1 MPKLTQFVE
10 GDPLIP
16 EPGFNLLA
24 HVVHRVP
31 ALITYIDRSER
42 LAFANEAYR
51 LWFDIDPG
59 DILGRALNEVLDPES
74 YLRVRSALLQ
84 ALGGHAASY
93 EGQLF
98 DQPSHSRYVHGTFTP
113 DFDQHGQLR
122 GVLSVFTD
130 ITERHA
136 LEEQLRESEQRFS
149 QAFQHAAIGMAL
161 ILPDGRYQRANAAL
175 CNMLGYSE
183 AQMRTMTWRD
193 LTHPDDLPL
202 SDALSEQIASG
213 KREAFQTEKRYIHR
227 DGHLVHV
234 LLSVSQVRSES
245 GQLNYVVSQVQDITK
260 RKQYEEALFRERQL
274 AEVTLNSIGDAV
286 ITADMSLNITSLN
299 PIAEAMTGWSNA
311 DAKGSPLDDV
321 FRLRDI
327 ANRQP
332 LDNPLR
338 QAMRRNAMVD
348 FSGKAILLHRNGFE
362 TPIETSTALIHD
374 HTGNATG
381 GVLVCHDISEN
392 RTLALKMIQLA
403 QHDTLTGLP
412 NRSLLYARIEQATT
426 MATQRHRQCAVL
438 YLDLDHF
445 RRINDTLGH
454 GVGDQV
460 LQAVAHQIR
469 GTLRDGEDLA
479 FRYNGD
485 EFVVLLPRVDSADEA
500 AEFARKLLDACAQTH
515 IPHLPPLDIRA
526 SVGISLF
533 PGDAMEPDALVR
545 TADAAMYEVKTQG
558 RHGYCFYAPE
568 MSQRSAAS
576 QRIENALRHALAHGE
591 LSLHYQPKVDATLG
605 HIVGA
610 EALLRL
616 QMDGQDLFV
625 PDQFI
630 PVAEDTGLIVSIGTW
645 ALREA
650 CLQARSWQRDGHPI
664 PVSVNVSPLQFQYA
678 GFYERMDSILNE
690 TGLDPTL
697 LELELTE
704 RTVMSGGDGTIRLL
718 RRIRHRGVR
727 LSLDDFGT
735 GYSSLSYLKHFPVDA
750 LKIDRAFVRDI
761 TLDAETA
768 AITSAIIAMA
778 RSLNKEVIAEGVE
791 TEVQRA
797 FLRNAGCSQMQGFL
811 FGAPMAAKELWQ
823 RLIEQRDG
831 WGMGDGQ

>member
-1 MPKLTQFVE
+1 MPKVTHPIE
-10 GDPLIP
+10 GDLPALQQGP
-16 EPGFNLLA
+16 DLLA
-24 HVVHRVP
+24 HIVQTVP
-31 ALITYIDRSER
+31 ALISYIDRNER
-42 LAFANEAYR
+42 FVFANQAHR
-51 LWFDIDPG
+51 HWFDIDPQK
-59 DILGRALNEVLDPES
+59 IIGRLVSEVLDPES
-74 YLRVRSALLQ
+74 YLRARAALLQ
-84 ALGGHAASY
+84 ALSNHPSSY
-93 EGQLF
+93 EGELF
-98 DQPSHSRYVHGTFTP
+98 STPRRRYVHGSFTP
-113 DFDQHGQLR
+113 DLDEHGRLR
-122 GVLSVFTD
+122 GVLTVFTD

-149 QAFQHAAIGMAL
+149 QAFHHAAVGMAL
-161 ILPDGRYQRANAAL
+161 ILPNGRYQQVNAAF
-175 CNMLGYSE
+175 CDMIGYSE
-183 AQMRTMTWRD
+183 AELRALTWRD
-193 LTHPDDLPL
+193 ITHPDDLPL
-202 SDALSEQIASG
+202 SDALSAQLANG
-213 KREAFQTEKRYIHR
+213 KRDAFQTEKRYVHR
-227 DGHLVHV
+227 DGHIVHV
-234 LLSVSQVRSES
+234 LLSVAQVRSES

-260 RKQYEEALFRERQL
+260 RKQFEEALFRERQL

-286 ITADMSLNITSLN
+286 ITTDIALNITSLN

-327 ANRQP
+327 NNRQP

-348 FSGKAILLHRNGFE
+348 FSGRAILLHRNGFE
-362 TPIETSTALIHD
+362 TPIENSAALIHD
-374 HTGNATG
+374 HAGNVTG

-412 NRSLLYARIEQATT
+412 NRSLLYARIEQATA
-426 MATQRHRQCAVL
+426 MATQRHRQCALL

-460 LQAVAHQIR
+460 LQAVAQQIR
-469 GTLRDGEDLA
+469 STLRDSEDLA
-479 FRYNGD
+479 FRYTGD
-485 EFVVLLPRVDSADEA
+485 EFVVLLPRVDDADEA
-500 AEFARKLLDACAQTH
+500 AGYAQRLLDACSLTH
-515 IPHLPPLDIRA
+515 VPHLPPLDIRA
-526 SVGISLF
+526 SIGISLF
-533 PGDAMEPDALVR
+533 PRDATEPDALVR

-576 QRIENALRHALAHGE
+576 QRIENVLRHALAHGE
-591 LSLHYQPKVDATLG
+591 LSLQYQPKVDAQLG

-616 QMDGQDLFV
+616 QVDGKDLFV

-650 CLQARSWQRDGHPI
+650 CMQARRWQREGRAI

-678 GFYERMDSILNE
+678 GFYERLDNILAE
-690 TGLDPTL
+690 TGLDPSL

-704 RTVMSGGDGTIRLL
+704 RTMMTGGDSTIRLL

-735 GYSSLSYLKHFPVDA
+735 GYSSLSYLKHFPVDV

-761 TLDAETA
+761 TQDAETA

-778 RSLNKEVIAEGVE
+778 RSLNKDVVAEGVE
-791 TEVQRA
+791 TEVQSA
-797 FLRNAGCSQMQGFL
+797 FLREAGCSQMQGFL
-811 FGAPMAAKELWQ
+811 FGAPMPAASLEQ
-823 RLIEQRDG
+823 RLAEQSA
-831 WGMGDGQ
+831 

>member
-1 MPKLTQFVE
+1 MPKVTHPIE
-10 GDPLIP
+10 GDLLPHLQGP
-16 EPGFNLLA
+16 DLLA
-24 HVVHRVP
+24 HVVQSVP
-31 ALITYIDRSER
+31 ALISYIDRDERFVFVNQAHRQWFDVDPKKITGR
-42 LAFANEAYR
+42 LAS
-51 LWFDIDPG
+51 
-59 DILGRALNEVLDPES
+59 EVLDPES
-74 YLRVRSALLQ
+74 YLRARAGLLQ
-84 ALGGHAASY
+84 ALSGHPATY
-93 EGQLF
+93 EGELF
-98 DQPSHSRYVHGTFTP
+98 STPRRRYVHGSFTP
-113 DFDQHGQLR
+113 DLDEQGRLR
-122 GVLSVFTD
+122 GVLTVFTD

-149 QAFQHAAIGMAL
+149 QAFHHAAVGMAL
-161 ILPDGRYQRANAAL
+161 VLPNGRYQQVNAAF
-175 CNMLGYSE
+175 CDMIGYSE
-183 AQMRTMTWRD
+183 AELRAITWRD
-193 LTHPDDLPL
+193 ITHPDDLPI
-202 SDALSEQIASG
+202 SDALAAQLNNG
-213 KREAFQTEKRYIHR
+213 RRDAFQTEKRYIHR
-227 DGHLVHV
+227 DGHIVHV
-234 LLSVSQVRSES
+234 LLSVAQVRNES

-260 RKQYEEALFRERQL
+260 RKQFEEALFRERQL

-286 ITADMSLNITSLN
+286 ITTDIALNVTSLN

-327 ANRQP
+327 NNRQP

-338 QAMRRNAMVD
+338 QALRRNAIVD
-348 FSGKAILLHRNGFE
+348 FSGRAILLHRNGFE
-362 TPIETSTALIHD
+362 TPIENSAALIHD
-374 HTGNATG
+374 HAGNVTG

-412 NRSLLYARIEQATT
+412 NRSLLYARIEQATA
-426 MATQRHRQCAVL
+426 MATQRHRQCALL

-460 LQAVAHQIR
+460 LQAVAQQIR
-469 GTLRDGEDLA
+469 NTLRDSEDLA
-479 FRYNGD
+479 FRYTGD
-485 EFVVLLPRVDSADEA
+485 EFVVLLPRVDDADEA
-500 AEFARKLLDACAQTH
+500 AGYAQRLLDACAQTH
-515 IPHLPPLDIRA
+515 VPHLPPLDIRA
-526 SVGISLF
+526 SIGISLF
-533 PGDAMEPDALVR
+533 PRDATEPDALVR

-568 MSQRSAAS
+568 MSQRTAAS
-576 QRIENALRHALAHGE
+576 QRIENVLRHALAHGE
-591 LSLHYQPKVDATLG
+591 LALHYQPKVDARLG

-616 QMDGQDLFV
+616 QVDGKDLFV

-645 ALREA
+645 VLREA
-650 CLQARSWQRDGHPI
+650 CQQARRWQRDGRAI

-678 GFYERMDSILNE
+678 GFYERLDSILNE
-690 TGLDPTL
+690 TGLDPNL

-704 RTVMSGGDGTIRLL
+704 RTMMTGGDGTIRLL
-718 RRIRHRGVR
+718 RRIRQRGVR

-761 TLDAETA
+761 TQDAETA

-778 RSLNKEVIAEGVE
+778 RSLNKDVVAEGVE
-791 TEVQRA
+791 TEVQST
-797 FLRNAGCSQMQGFL
+797 FLREAGCSQMQGFL
-811 FGAPMAAKELWQ
+811 FGAPMPAAALEQ
-823 RLIEQRDG
+823 RLVAQTA
-831 WGMGDGQ
+831 

>member
-1 MPKLTQFVE
+1 MPKANQPTE
-10 GDPLIP
+10 GRSFTPQT
-16 EPGFNLLA
+16 EAELLA
-24 HVVHRVP
+24 HVVQNVP
-31 ALITYIDRSER
+31 ALISYIDRDER
-42 LAFANEAYR
+42 FVFANDAHRQWFGVDAHQVIGR
-51 LWFDIDPG
+51 LVS
-59 DILGRALNEVLDPES
+59 EVLDPES
-74 YLRVRSALLQ
+74 YLRARTALLQ
-84 ALGGHAASY
+84 ALSGRHSSY
-93 EGQLF
+93 EGELF
-98 DQPSHSRYVHGTFTP
+98 SAPRRRYVHGSFTP
-113 DFDQHGQLR
+113 DTDEHGHLR
-122 GVLSVFTD
+122 GVLTVFTD
-130 ITERHA
+130 ISERHA

-149 QAFQHAAIGMAL
+149 QAFQHAAVGMAL
-161 ILPDGRYQRANAAL
+161 ILPAGRYQQVNAAL
-175 CNMLGYSE
+175 CEMLGYTE
-183 AQMRTMTWRD
+183 AELRAMNWRD
-193 LTHPDDLPL
+193 ITHPDDLPL
-202 SDALSEQIASG
+202 SEALAGQLIQG

-227 DGHLVHV
+227 DGHIVHV
-234 LLSVSQVRSES
+234 LLSVAQIRNEA
-245 GQLNYVVSQVQDITK
+245 GQFNYAVIQVQDITK
-260 RKQYEEALFRERQL
+260 RKQFEEALFRERQL

-286 ITADMSLNITSLN
+286 ITTDIALNVTSLN
-299 PIAEAMTGWSNA
+299 PIAEAMTGWSSA

-327 ANRQP
+327 NNRQP

-338 QAMRRNAMVD
+338 QAMRRNAIVD
-348 FSGKAILLHRNGFE
+348 FSGRAILLHRNGFE
-362 TPIETSTALIHD
+362 TPIENSAALIHD
-374 HTGNATG
+374 HAGNVTG

-412 NRSLLYARIEQATT
+412 NRSLLYARIEQATA
-426 MATQRHRQCAVL
+426 MATQRHRQCALL

-460 LQAVAHQIR
+460 LQAVAQQIR
-469 GTLRDGEDLA
+469 STLRDSEDLA
-479 FRYNGD
+479 FRYTGD
-485 EFVVLLPRVDSADEA
+485 EFVVLLPRVDDADEA
-500 AEFARKLLDACAQTH
+500 AGFAQRLLDACSQTRV
-515 IPHLPPLDIRA
+515 PHLPPLDIRA
-526 SVGISLF
+526 SIGISLF
-533 PGDAMEPDALVR
+533 PRDATEPDALVR

-576 QRIENALRHALAHGE
+576 QRIENVLRHALAHGE
-591 LSLHYQPKVDATLG
+591 LSLQYQPKVDAVLG

-616 QMDGQDLFV
+616 QVEGKDLFV

-650 CLQARSWQRDGHPI
+650 CLQARRWQREGRAI

-678 GFYERMDSILNE
+678 GFYERLDSILNE
-690 TGLDPTL
+690 TGLDPNL

-704 RTVMSGGDGTIRLL
+704 RTMMSGGDGTIRLL
-718 RRIRHRGVR
+718 RRIRQRGVR

-761 TLDAETA
+761 TQDAETA

-778 RSLNKEVIAEGVE
+778 RSLNKDVIAEGVE
-791 TEVQRA
+791 TEVQST
-797 FLRNAGCSQMQGFL
+797 FLREAGCSQMQGFL
-811 FGAPMAAKELWQ
+811 FGPPMPAEALELRLVEQAAVSL
-823 RLIEQRDG
+823 
-831 WGMGDGQ
+831 

>member
-1 MPKLTQFVE
+1 MPKATHPIE
-10 GDPLIP
+10 GELPLP
-16 EPGFNLLA
+16 QAAADLLA
-24 HVVHRVP
+24 HVVHSVP
-31 ALITYIDRSER
+31 ALISYIDRDER
-42 LAFANEAYR
+42 FVFANEAHR
-51 LWFDIDPG
+51 RWFDIEPRTMVG
-59 DILGRALNEVLDPES
+59 KLVSAVLDPES
-74 YLRVRSALLQ
+74 YLRARAALLQ
-84 ALGGHAASY
+84 SLSGQDASY
-93 EGQLF
+93 EGEMF
-98 DQPSHSRYVHGTFTP
+98 SAPRRRYVHGSFTP
-113 DFDQHGQLR
+113 DLDKFGRLR
-122 GVLSVFTD
+122 GVLTVFTD

-149 QAFQHAAIGMAL
+149 QAFHHAAVGMAL
-161 ILPDGRYQRANAAL
+161 ILPNGRYQQVNTAL
-175 CNMLGYSE
+175 CDMLGYSE
-183 AQMRTMTWRD
+183 SEMRAFNWRD

-202 SDALSEQIASG
+202 SEALAGQLTSG
-213 KREAFQTEKRYIHR
+213 RRDAFQTEKRYIHR
-227 DGHLVHV
+227 DGHVVHV
-234 LLSVSQVRSES
+234 LLSVAQIRSES
-245 GQLNYVVSQVQDITK
+245 GKTNYAVSQVQDITK

-286 ITADMSLNITSLN
+286 ITTDISLNVTSLN

-327 ANRQP
+327 NNRQP

-338 QAMRRNAMVD
+338 QAMRRNAIVD
-348 FSGKAILLHRNGFE
+348 FSGRAILLHRNGFE
-362 TPIETSTALIHD
+362 TPIENSAALIHD
-374 HTGNATG
+374 HAGNVTG

-412 NRSLLYARIEQATT
+412 NRSLLYARIEQAAA
-426 MATQRHRQCAVL
+426 MATQRHRQCALL

-460 LQAVAHQIR
+460 LQAVAQQIR
-469 GTLRDGEDLA
+469 ATLRDSEDMA
-479 FRYNGD
+479 FRYSGD
-485 EFVVLLPRVDSADEA
+485 EFVVLLPRVDDADEA
-500 AEFARKLLDACAQTH
+500 AGYAQRLLDACSQTH
-515 IPHLPPLDIRA
+515 VAHLPPLDIRA
-526 SVGISLF
+526 SIGISLF
-533 PGDAMEPDALVR
+533 PRDATEPDALVR

-568 MSQRSAAS
+568 MSQRTVAS
-576 QRIENALRHALAHGE
+576 QRIENVLRHALAHGE
-591 LSLHYQPKVDATLG
+591 LSLQYQPKVDARLG

-616 QMDGQDLFV
+616 QVDGKDLFV

-645 ALREA
+645 VLREA
-650 CLQARSWQRDGHPI
+650 CQQARRWQRDGRPI

-678 GFYERMDSILNE
+678 GFYERLDSIINE
-690 TGLDPTL
+690 TGLDPNL

-704 RTVMSGGDGTIRLL
+704 RTMMSGGDGTIRLL
-718 RRIRHRGVR
+718 RRIRQRGVR

-761 TLDAETA
+761 TQDAETA

-778 RSLNKEVIAEGVE
+778 RSLNKDVIAEGVE
-791 TEVQRA
+791 TEVQSA
-797 FLRNAGCSQMQGFL
+797 FLREAGCSQMQGFL
-811 FGAPMAAKELWQ
+811 FGAPMPAALLEE
-823 RLIEQRDG
+823 RLTLQASATAST
-831 WGMGDGQ
+831 

>member
-1 MPKLTQFVE
+1 MPKVTHPVE
-10 GDPLIP
+10 GDLSPLLQGP
-16 EPGFNLLA
+16 ELLA
-24 HVVHRVP
+24 HVVQSVP
-31 ALITYIDRSER
+31 ALISYIDRDER
-42 LAFANEAYR
+42 FVFANEAHRQWFEVDPQNIMGR
-51 LWFDIDPG
+51 LVS
-59 DILGRALNEVLDPES
+59 EVLDPES
-74 YLRVRSALLQ
+74 YLRARAGLLQ
-84 ALGGHAASY
+84 ALSGHHASY
-93 EGQLF
+93 EGELF
-98 DQPSHSRYVHGTFTP
+98 STPRRRYVHGSFTP
-113 DFDQHGQLR
+113 DLNEDGR
-122 GVLSVFTD
+122 VCGVLTVFTD

-149 QAFQHAAIGMAL
+149 QAFHHAAVGMAL
-161 ILPDGRYQRANAAL
+161 ILPGGRYQQANAAF
-175 CNMLGYSE
+175 CDMIGYSE
-183 AQMRTMTWRD
+183 AELRAMTWRD
-193 LTHPDDLPL
+193 ITHPDDLPL
-202 SDALSEQIASG
+202 SDALSAQLTNG
-213 KREAFQTEKRYIHR
+213 RRDAFQTEKRYVHS
-227 DGHLVHV
+227 DGHIVHV
-234 LLSVSQVRSES
+234 LLSVAQVRSES
-245 GQLNYVVSQVQDITK
+245 GKLNYAVSQVQDITK
-260 RKQYEEALFRERQL
+260 RKQFEEALFRERQL

-286 ITADMSLNITSLN
+286 ITTDISLNITSLN

-327 ANRQP
+327 NNRQP

-348 FSGKAILLHRNGFE
+348 FSGRAILLHRNGFE
-362 TPIETSTALIHD
+362 TPIENSAALIHD
-374 HTGNATG
+374 HAGNVTG

-412 NRSLLYARIEQATT
+412 NRSLLYARIEQATA
-426 MATQRHRQCAVL
+426 MATQRHRQCALL

-460 LQAVAHQIR
+460 LQAVAQQIR
-469 GTLRDGEDLA
+469 NTLRDSEDLA
-479 FRYNGD
+479 FRYTGD
-485 EFVVLLPRVDSADEA
+485 EFVVLLPRVDDADEA
-500 AEFARKLLDACAQTH
+500 AGYAQRLLDACSQTH
-515 IPHLPPLDIRA
+515 VPHLPPLDIRA
-526 SVGISLF
+526 SIGISLF
-533 PGDAMEPDALVR
+533 PRDATEPDALVR

-576 QRIENALRHALAHGE
+576 QRIENVLRHALAHGE
-591 LSLHYQPKVDATLG
+591 LSLHYQPKVDARLG

-616 QMDGQDLFV
+616 QVDGMDLFV

-650 CLQARSWQRDGHPI
+650 CMQARRWQREGRAI

-678 GFYERMDSILNE
+678 GFYERLDSILNE
-690 TGLDPTL
+690 TGLDPCL

-704 RTVMSGGDGTIRLL
+704 RTMMTGGDGTIRLL
-718 RRIRHRGVR
+718 RRIRQRGVR

-761 TLDAETA
+761 TQDAETA

-778 RSLNKEVIAEGVE
+778 RSLNKDVIAEGVE
-791 TEVQRA
+791 TEVQSA
-797 FLRNAGCSQMQGFL
+797 FLREAGCSQMQGFL
-811 FGAPMAAKELWQ
+811 FGAPMTAALLEQ
-823 RLIEQRDG
+823 RLVAQTA
-831 WGMGDGQ
+831 

>member
-1 MPKLTQFVE
+1 MAKVTRSVE
-10 GDPLIP
+10 DDTLSPNSGK
-16 EPGFNLLA
+16 NLLA
-24 HVVHRVP
+24 HVVQSVP
-31 ALITYIDRSER
+31 ALMTYIDTQER
-42 LAFANEAYR
+42 FVFANEAHR
-51 LWFDIDPG
+51 RWFDIDPN
-59 DILGRALNEVLDPES
+59 DIMGKLVSEALDPES
-74 YLRVRSALLQ
+74 YLRVRAALLQ
-84 ALGGHAASY
+84 ALGGQASTY
-93 EGQLF
+93 EGELF
-98 DQPSHSRYVHGTFTP
+98 NRPQRRYVHGSFTP
-113 DFDQHGQLR
+113 DRDTNGQLR
-122 GVLSVFTD
+122 GVLTVFTD

-149 QAFQHAAIGMAL
+149 QAFQHAAVGMAL
-161 ILPDGRYQRANAAL
+161 ILPDGRYQRVNEAL
-175 CNMLGYSE
+175 CAMLGYTE
-183 AQMRTMTWRD
+183 AQMRAMTWRD
-193 LTHPDDLPL
+193 VTHPDDV
-202 SDALSEQIASG
+202 AVSEAFASQITSG
-213 KREAFQTEKRYIHR
+213 RREAFHTEKRYVHR
-227 DGHLVHV
+227 DGHVVHV
-234 LLSVSQVRSES
+234 LLAVSQVRNDA

-286 ITADMSLNITSLN
+286 ITTDINLTITSLN

-311 DAKGSPLDDV
+311 EAKGSALDDV

-327 ANRQP
+327 NNRQP

-338 QAMRRNAMVD
+338 QALRRNAIVD
-348 FSGKAILLHRNGFE
+348 FSGRAILLHRNGFE
-362 TPIETSTALIHD
+362 TPIETSAALIHD
-374 HTGNATG
+374 HTGNVTG

-412 NRSLLYARIEQATT
+412 NRSLLYARIEQATA

-438 YLDLDHF
+438 YIDLDHF
-445 RRINDTLGH
+445 RRVNDTLGH

-469 GTLRDGEDLA
+469 SALRDSEDIA
-479 FRYNGD
+479 FRHNGD
-485 EFVVLLPRVDSADEA
+485 EFVVLLPRVDDADDA
-500 AEFARKLLDACAQTH
+500 AAFARKLLDACAQTH
-515 IPHLPPLDIRA
+515 ISHLPQLDIRA
-526 SVGISLF
+526 SIGISMF
-533 PGDAMEPDALVR
+533 PRDGTEPDSLVR
-545 TADAAMYEVKTQG
+545 AADAAMYEVKTQG

-576 QRIENALRHALAHGE
+576 QRIENVLRHALAHGE
-591 LSLHYQPKVDATLG
+591 LSLHYQPKVDAKQH

-616 QMDGQDLFV
+616 HRNGEEVFS

-650 CLQARSWQRDGHPI
+650 CMQARTWQRDGYPI

-678 GFYERMDSILNE
+678 GFYERLDSILNE
-690 TGLDPTL
+690 TGLDPHL

-704 RTVMSGGDGTIRLL
+704 RTMMSGGDGTIRLL
-718 RRIRHRGVR
+718 RRIRQRGVR
-727 LSLDDFGT
+727 LSLDDFGM

-761 TLDAETA
+761 TQDAETA

-778 RSLNKEVIAEGVE
+778 RSLNKDVIAEGVE
-791 TEVQRA
+791 TEPQSA
-797 FLRNAGCSQMQGFL
+797 FLREAGCSQMQGFL
-811 FGAPMAAKELWQ
+811 FGAPMKAEKLQE
-823 RLIEQRDG
+823 RLIVNVG
-831 WGMGDGQ
+831 

>member
-1 MPKLTQFVE
+1 MPKVKQPIE
-10 GDPLIP
+10 GDPSPPPPGP
-16 EPGFNLLA
+16 ELLA
-24 HVVHRVP
+24 HVVQSVP
-31 ALITYIDRSER
+31 ALISYIDRDECF
-42 LAFANEAYR
+42 AFANEAHR
-51 LWFDIDPG
+51 RWFDLEPEQIIGKP
-59 DILGRALNEVLDPES
+59 LSEVLDPES
-74 YLRVRSALLQ
+74 YLRARTPLLQ
-84 ALGGHAASY
+84 ALSGLDASY
-93 EGQLF
+93 EGEMF
-98 DQPSHSRYVHGTFTP
+98 SAPRRRYVHGSFTP
-113 DFDQHGQLR
+113 DLDEYGRLR
-122 GVLSVFTD
+122 GVLTVFTD

-149 QAFQHAAIGMAL
+149 QAFHHAAVGMAL
-161 ILPDGRYQRANAAL
+161 ILPNGRYQQVNAAL
-175 CNMLGYSE
+175 CDMLGYSDAE
-183 AQMRTMTWRD
+183 MRAFTWHD
-193 LTHPDDLPL
+193 ITHPDDLPL
-202 SDALSEQIASG
+202 SEALAAQLNNG
-213 KREAFQTEKRYIHR
+213 KRDAFQTEKRYIHH
-227 DGHLVHV
+227 DGHVVHV
-234 LLSVSQVRSES
+234 LLSVAQIRSES
-245 GQLNYVVSQVQDITK
+245 GKLNYAVSQVQDITK

-286 ITADMSLNITSLN
+286 ITTDISLNVTSLN

-311 DAKGSPLDDV
+311 DAKGCPLDDV

-327 ANRQP
+327 NNRQP

-338 QAMRRNAMVD
+338 QAMRRNAIVD
-348 FSGKAILLHRNGFE
+348 FSGRAILLHRNGFE
-362 TPIETSTALIHD
+362 TPIENSAALIHD
-374 HTGNATG
+374 HAGNVTG

-412 NRSLLYARIEQATT
+412 NRSLLYARIEQATA
-426 MATQRHRQCAVL
+426 MATQRHRQCALL

-460 LQAVAHQIR
+460 LQAVAQQIR
-469 GTLRDGEDLA
+469 AALRDSEDLA

-485 EFVVLLPRVDSADEA
+485 EFVVLLPRVDGADEA
-500 AEFARKLLDACAQTH
+500 ASFAQKLLDACAQTH
-515 IPHLPPLDIRA
+515 VPHLPPLDIQA
-526 SVGISLF
+526 SIGISLF
-533 PGDAMEPDALVR
+533 PHDATEPDALVR

-568 MSQRSAAS
+568 MSQRAAAS
-576 QRIENALRHALAHGE
+576 QRIENVLRHALAHGE
-591 LSLHYQPKVDATLG
+591 LSLHYQPKVDAVLG

-616 QMDGQDLFV
+616 QVDGQDLFV

-650 CLQARSWQRDGHPI
+650 CLQARAWQREGRPI

-678 GFYERMDSILNE
+678 GFYERLDGILNE
-690 TGLDPTL
+690 TGLDPRL

-704 RTVMSGGDGTIRLL
+704 RTMMTGGDGTIRLL
-718 RRIRHRGVR
+718 RRIRQRGVR

-778 RSLNKEVIAEGVE
+778 RSLNKDVIAEGVE
-791 TEVQRA
+791 TEVQCT
-797 FLRNAGCSQMQGFL
+797 FLREAGCSQLQGFL
-811 FGAPMAAKELWQ
+811 FGAPMPAASFQQ
-823 RLIEQRDG
+823 RLAEQAA
-831 WGMGDGQ
+831 

>member
-1 MPKLTQFVE
+1 MPKVTHPIE
-10 GDPLIP
+10 GDPPPLQ
-16 EPGFNLLA
+16 PGPDLLA
-24 HVVHRVP
+24 HVVQSVP
-31 ALITYIDRSER
+31 ALITYIDLDER
-42 LAFANEAYR
+42 FVFANEAHR
-51 LWFDIDPG
+51 SWFGIDPQQ
-59 DILGRALNEVLDPES
+59 IMGRLVSEVLDPES
-74 YLRVRSALLQ
+74 YLRVRAALLQ
-84 ALGGHAASY
+84 ALDGHSSSY
-93 EGQLF
+93 EGELF
-98 DQPSHSRYVHGTFTP
+98 NRPEHRYVHGSFTP
-113 DFDQHGQLR
+113 DRDERHQLR
-122 GVLSVFTD
+122 GVFTVFTD

-149 QAFQHAAIGMAL
+149 QAFQHAAVGMAL
-161 ILPDGRYQRANAAL
+161 ILPDGRYQRVNAAL
-175 CNMLGYSE
+175 CGMLGYSE
-183 AQMRTMTWRD
+183 AEMRALTWREV
-193 LTHPDDLPL
+193 THPDDVAL
-202 SDALSEQIASG
+202 SDALANQINNG
-213 KREAFQTEKRYIHR
+213 RREAFQTEKRYIHR
-227 DGHLVHV
+227 DGHVVHV
-234 LLSVSQVRSES
+234 LLSVAQVRSES
-245 GQLNYVVSQVQDITK
+245 GQLNYMVSQVQDITK
-260 RKQYEEALFRERQL
+260 RKQYEDALFRERQL

-286 ITADMSLNITSLN
+286 ITTDVALNVTSLN

-327 ANRQP
+327 NNRQL

-338 QAMRRNAMVD
+338 QAIRRNAIVD
-348 FSGKAILLHRNGFE
+348 FSGRAILLHRNGFE
-362 TPIETSTALIHD
+362 TPIENSAALIHD
-374 HTGNATG
+374 HAGNITG

-412 NRSLLYARIEQATT
+412 NRSLLYARIEQATA
-426 MATQRHRQCAVL
+426 MATQRHRQCALL

-460 LQAVAHQIR
+460 LQAVAQQIR
-469 GTLRDGEDLA
+469 SVLRDSEDLA

-485 EFVVLLPRVDSADEA
+485 EFVVLLPRVDGADEA
-500 AEFARKLLDACAQTH
+500 ASFAQKLLDACAQTH
-515 IPHLPPLDIRA
+515 VPHLPPLDIRA
-526 SVGISLF
+526 SIGISLF
-533 PGDAMEPDALVR
+533 PHDATEPDALVR

-576 QRIENALRHALAHGE
+576 QRIENVLRHALAHGE
-591 LSLHYQPKVDATLG
+591 LSLQYQPKVDAVLG

-616 QMDGQDLFV
+616 QVDGQDLFV

-650 CLQARSWQRDGHPI
+650 CLQARAWQREGRPI

-678 GFYERMDSILNE
+678 GFYERLDSILNE
-690 TGLDPTL
+690 TGLDPSL

-704 RTVMSGGDGTIRLL
+704 RTMMTGGDGTIRLL
-718 RRIRHRGVR
+718 RRIRQRGVR

-761 TLDAETA
+761 TFDPETA

-778 RSLNKEVIAEGVE
+778 RSLNKDVIAEGVE
-791 TEVQRA
+791 TEVQSA
-797 FLRNAGCSQMQGFL
+797 FLREAGCSQLQGFL
-811 FGAPMAAKELWQ
+811 FGAPMPAALLEQ
-823 RLIEQRDG
+823 RLAKQPA
-831 WGMGDGQ
+831 

>member
-1 MPKLTQFVE
+1 MPKVTHPVE
-10 GDPLIP
+10 GAPSSPQQGTDFLV
-16 EPGFNLLA
+16 
-24 HVVHRVP
+24 HVVQSVP
-31 ALITYIDRSER
+31 ALISYVDRDER
-42 LAFANEAYR
+42 FVFANEAHR
-51 LWFDIDPG
+51 RWFDLDPKR
-59 DILGRALNEVLDPES
+59 IMGRLASEVLDPES
-74 YLRVRSALLQ
+74 YLRARGALLQ
-84 ALGGHAASY
+84 ALSGKDASY
-93 EGQLF
+93 EGELF
-98 DQPSHSRYVHGTFTP
+98 STLRRRYVHGSFTP
-113 DFDQHGQLR
+113 DLDEFGQLH
-122 GVLSVFTD
+122 GVLTVFTD

-149 QAFQHAAIGMAL
+149 QAFHHAAVGMAL
-161 ILPDGRYQRANAAL
+161 ILPNGRYQQVNTML
-175 CNMLGYSE
+175 CDMLGYSE
-183 AQMRTMTWRD
+183 VEMRALTWRD
-193 LTHPDDLPL
+193 LTHPDDVPL
-202 SDALSEQIASG
+202 SEALATQLTSG
-213 KREAFQTEKRYIHR
+213 KRDAFQTEKRYIHR
-227 DGHLVHV
+227 DGHVVHV
-234 LLSVSQVRSES
+234 LLSVAQIRSES
-245 GQLNYVVSQVQDITK
+245 GKSNYAVSQVQDITK
-260 RKQYEEALFRERQL
+260 RKQYEDALFRERQL

-286 ITADMSLNITSLN
+286 ITTDIALNITSLN

-327 ANRQP
+327 NNRQP

-338 QAMRRNAMVD
+338 QAMRRNALVD
-348 FSGKAILLHRNGFE
+348 FSGRAILLHRNGFE
-362 TPIETSTALIHD
+362 TPIENSAALIHD
-374 HTGNATG
+374 HAGNVTG

-412 NRSLLYARIEQATT
+412 NRSLLYARIEQATA
-426 MATQRHRQCAVL
+426 MATQRHRQCALL

-460 LQAVAHQIR
+460 LQAVAQQIR
-469 GTLRDGEDLA
+469 STLRESEDLA
-479 FRYNGD
+479 FRYTGD
-485 EFVVLLPRVDSADEA
+485 EFVVLLPRVDDADEA
-500 AEFARKLLDACAQTH
+500 AGYAQRLLDACSQTH
-515 IPHLPPLDIRA
+515 IAHLPPLDIRA
-526 SVGISLF
+526 SIGISLF
-533 PGDAMEPDALVR
+533 PRDATEPDALVR
-545 TADAAMYEVKTQG
+545 NADAAMYEVKTQG
-558 RHGYCFYAPE
+558 RHGYRFYAPE
-568 MSQRSAAS
+568 MSQRTVAS
-576 QRIENALRHALAHGE
+576 QRIENVLRHALAHGE
-591 LSLHYQPKVDATLG
+591 LSLQYQPKVDARAG

-616 QMDGQDLFV
+616 QVDGKDLFV

-650 CLQARSWQRDGHPI
+650 CMQARRWQREGRPI

-678 GFYERMDSILNE
+678 GFYERLDSILCE
-690 TGLDPTL
+690 TGLDPCL

-704 RTVMSGGDGTIRLL
+704 RTMMTGGDGTIRLL
-718 RRIRHRGVR
+718 RRIRQRGVR

-761 TLDAETA
+761 TQDAETA

-778 RSLNKEVIAEGVE
+778 RSLNKDVIAEGVE

-797 FLRNAGCSQMQGFL
+797 FLREAGCSQMQGFL
-811 FGAPMAAKELWQ
+811 FGAPMPAASLEQ
-823 RLIEQRDG
+823 RLAEQPA
-831 WGMGDGQ
+831 

>member
-1 MPKLTQFVE
+1 MPKLTHPVE
-10 GDPLIP
+10 GDPLAS
-16 EPGFNLLA
+16 EAGQDLLA
-24 HVVHRVP
+24 HVVQSVP
-31 ALITYIDRSER
+31 ALMTYIDVNER
-42 LAFANEAYR
+42 FLFANEAHR
-51 LWFDIDPG
+51 RWFDIDPNQ
-59 DILGRALNEVLDPES
+59 ITGRAVSEVLDPES
-74 YLRVRSALLQ
+74 YLRVRAALLQ
-84 ALGGHAASY
+84 ALGGHASSY

-98 DQPSHSRYVHGTFTP
+98 SCALRRYVHGSFTP
-113 DFDQHGQLR
+113 DRDGEGRLR
-122 GVLSVFTD
+122 GVLTVFTD

-149 QAFQHAAIGMAL
+149 LAFQHAAVGMAMV
-161 ILPDGRYQRANAAL
+161 LPDGRYQRVNAAL
-175 CNMLGYSE
+175 CNMLGFTE
-183 AQMRTMTWRD
+183 AQMRSMNWRD
-193 LTHPDDLPL
+193 VTHPDDLPL
-202 SDALSEQIASG
+202 SEALSAQILNG
-213 KREAFQTEKRYIHR
+213 RREAFQTEKRYIHR
-227 DGHLVHV
+227 DGHFVHV
-234 LLSVSQVRSES
+234 QLSVSQVRSEN
-245 GQLNYVVSQVQDITK
+245 GQLNYLVSQVQDITK
-260 RKQYEEALFRERQL
+260 RKHYEEALFRERQL

-286 ITADMSLNITSLN
+286 ITTDIALNITSLN

-311 DAKGSPLDDV
+311 DAKGCALDDV

-327 ANRQP
+327 GNRQL

-338 QAMRRNAMVD
+338 QAMRRNAIVD
-348 FSGKAILLHRNGFE
+348 FSGRAILLHRNGFE
-362 TPIETSTALIHD
+362 TPIETSAALIHD
-374 HTGNATG
+374 HTGSVTG

-438 YLDLDHF
+438 YIDLDHF
-445 RRINDTLGH
+445 RRVNDTLGH

-460 LQAVAHQIR
+460 LQAVAQQIR
-469 GTLRDGEDLA
+469 SALRDSEDMA

-485 EFVVLLPRVDSADEA
+485 EFVVLLPRVDDADEA
-500 AEFARKLLDACAQTH
+500 ASFARKLLDAIALTQV
-515 IPHLPPLDIRA
+515 PHTPPLDIRA
-526 SVGISLF
+526 SIGISLF
-533 PGDAMEPDALVR
+533 PRDGTEPDALVR

-576 QRIENALRHALAHGE
+576 QRIENVLRHALAHNE
-591 LSLHYQPKVDATLG
+591 LTLQYQPKVDAKHG
-605 HIVGA
+605 QIVGA

-616 QMDGQDLFV
+616 YVNGEEVFT

-650 CLQARSWQRDGHPI
+650 CLQARTWQREGLPMSI
-664 PVSVNVSPLQFQYA
+664 SVNVSPLQFQYA
-678 GFYERMDSILNE
+678 GFYERLDSILNE
-690 TGLDPTL
+690 TGLDPGL

-704 RTVMSGGDGTIRLL
+704 RTMMSGGDGTIRLL
-718 RRIRHRGVR
+718 RRIRQRGVR

-735 GYSSLSYLKHFPVDA
+735 GYNSLSYLKHFPVDA

-761 TLDAETA
+761 TQDAETA

-778 RSLNKEVIAEGVE
+778 RSLNKDVIAEGVE
-791 TEVQRA
+791 TEMQSR
-797 FLRNAGCSQMQGFL
+797 FLREAGCSHMQGFL
-811 FGAPMAAKELWQ
+811 FGAPMKPEKFEE
-823 RLIEQRDG
+823 RLAI
-831 WGMGDGQ
+831 GQLT

>member
-1 MPKLTQFVE
+1 MPKVTHPIEADLPPPQA
-10 GDPLIP
+10 GPD
-16 EPGFNLLA
+16 LLA
-24 HVVHRVP
+24 HVVQNVP
-31 ALITYIDRSER
+31 ALIAYIDPDER
-42 LAFANEAYR
+42 FVFANEAHR
-51 LWFDIDPG
+51 RWFEIDPLQITG
-59 DILGRALNEVLDPES
+59 QLVSEVLDPES
-74 YLRVRSALLQ
+74 YLRARAGLIQ
-84 ALGGHAASY
+84 ALSGHASSY
-93 EGQLF
+93 EGELF
-98 DQPSHSRYVHGTFTP
+98 SGPRRRYVHGSFTP
-113 DFDQHGQLR
+113 DLDEHGTLR
-122 GVLSVFTD
+122 GVLTVFTD

-149 QAFQHAAIGMAL
+149 QAFQHAAVGMAL
-161 ILPDGRYQRANAAL
+161 ILPDGRYQRVNAAL
-175 CNMLGYSE
+175 CEMLGYSE
-183 AQMRTMTWRD
+183 AEMRALTWRD
-193 LTHPDDLPL
+193 VTHPDDLVV
-202 SDALSEQIASG
+202 SDSLAAQITSRR
-213 KREAFQTEKRYIHR
+213 REAFQTEKRYIHS
-227 DGHLVHV
+227 DGHTVHV

-245 GQLNYVVSQVQDITK
+245 GQLNYMVSQVQDVTK
-260 RKQYEEALFRERQL
+260 RKQYEDALFRERQL
-274 AEVTLNSIGDAV
+274 AEMTLNSIGDAV
-286 ITADMSLNITSLN
+286 ITADLSLNVTSLN

-327 ANRQP
+327 NNRQP

-338 QAMRRNAMVD
+338 QAMRRNATVD
-348 FSGKAILLHRNGFE
+348 FSGRAILLHRNGFE
-362 TPIETSTALIHD
+362 TPIENSAALIHD
-374 HTGNATG
+374 HAGNITG

-412 NRSLLYARIEQATT
+412 NRSLLYARIEQATA
-426 MATQRHRQCAVL
+426 MAIQRHRQCALL

-454 GVGDQV
+454 GIGDQV
-460 LQAVAHQIR
+460 LQAVAQQIR
-469 GTLRDGEDLA
+469 GTLRDSEDLA
-479 FRYNGD
+479 FRYSGD
-485 EFVVLLPRVDSADEA
+485 EFVVLLPRVDDADEA
-500 AEFARKLLDACAQTH
+500 AGFAQKLLDACSQTH
-515 IPHLPPLDIRA
+515 VSHLPPLDIRA
-526 SVGISLF
+526 SIGISLF
-533 PGDAMEPDALVR
+533 PRDATEPDALVR

-558 RHGYCFYAPE
+558 RQGYCFYKPE
-568 MSQRSAAS
+568 MSHRSAAS
-576 QRIENALRHALAHGE
+576 QRIENVLRHALAHGE
-591 LSLHYQPKVDATLG
+591 LSLQYQPKVDAILG

-616 QMDGQDLFV
+616 QVDGKDLFV

-650 CLQARSWQRDGHPI
+650 CLQARRWQREGRPI

-678 GFYERMDSILNE
+678 GFYERLDGILNE
-690 TGLDPTL
+690 TGLDPGL

-704 RTVMSGGDGTIRLL
+704 RTMMSGGDGTIRLL
-718 RRIRHRGVR
+718 RRIRQRGVR

-761 TLDAETA
+761 TQDAETA

-791 TEVQRA
+791 TEVQST
-797 FLRNAGCSQMQGFL
+797 FLREAGCSQMQGFL
-811 FGAPMAAKELWQ
+811 FGAPMPAAAFEQ
-823 RLIEQRDG
+823 RLAEQVA
-831 WGMGDGQ
+831 

>member
-1 MPKLTQFVE
+1 MPKLTHPVE
-10 GDPLIP
+10 GDPLAP
-16 EPGFNLLA
+16 EAGRDLLA
-24 HVVHRVP
+24 HVVQSVP
-31 ALITYIDRSER
+31 ALITYVDLNER
-42 LAFANEAYR
+42 FLFANEAHR
-51 LWFDIDPG
+51 RWFDIEPSQ
-59 DILGRALNEVLDPES
+59 IMGRLVSEVLDPES
-74 YLRVRSALLQ
+74 YLRVRAALLQ
-84 ALGGHAASY
+84 ALGGHASSY

-98 DQPSHSRYVHGTFTP
+98 NRPQHRYVHGSFTP
-113 DFDQHGQLR
+113 DRDEEGRLR
-122 GVLSVFTD
+122 GVLTVFTD

-149 QAFQHAAIGMAL
+149 LAFQHAAVGMAMV
-161 ILPDGRYQRANAAL
+161 LPDGRYQRVNAAL
-175 CNMLGYSE
+175 CNMLGYTE
-183 AQMRTMTWRD
+183 AQMRSMNWRD
-193 LTHPDDLPL
+193 VTHPDDLPL
-202 SDALSEQIASG
+202 SEALSAQILNG
-213 KREAFQTEKRYIHR
+213 RREAFQTEKRYIHR
-227 DGHLVHV
+227 DGHFVHV
-234 LLSVSQVRSES
+234 QLSVSQVRSEN
-245 GQLNYVVSQVQDITK
+245 GQLNYLVSQVQDITK
-260 RKQYEEALFRERQL
+260 RKHYEEALFRERQL

-286 ITADMSLNITSLN
+286 ITTDIALNITSLN

-311 DAKGSPLDDV
+311 DAKGCALDDV

-327 ANRQP
+327 GNRQL

-338 QAMRRNAMVD
+338 QAMRRNAIVD
-348 FSGKAILLHRNGFE
+348 FSGRAILLHRNGFE
-362 TPIETSTALIHD
+362 TPIETSAALIHD
-374 HTGNATG
+374 HTGSVTG

-438 YLDLDHF
+438 YIDLDHF

-460 LQAVAHQIR
+460 LQAVAQQIR
-469 GTLRDGEDLA
+469 SVLRDSEDMA

-485 EFVVLLPRVDSADEA
+485 EFVVLLPRVDDADEA
-500 AEFARKLLDACAQTH
+500 ASFARKLLDAIALTQV
-515 IPHLPPLDIRA
+515 PHTPPLDIRA
-526 SVGISLF
+526 SIGISLF
-533 PGDAMEPDALVR
+533 PRDGIEPDALVR

-576 QRIENALRHALAHGE
+576 QRIENVLRHALAHNE
-591 LSLHYQPKVDATLG
+591 LTLHYQPKVDAKHG

-616 QMDGQDLFV
+616 YVNGEEVFT

-650 CLQARSWQRDGHPI
+650 CLQARTWQREGLPMSI
-664 PVSVNVSPLQFQYA
+664 SVNVSPLQFQYA
-678 GFYERMDSILNE
+678 GFYERLDSILNE
-690 TGLDPTL
+690 TGLDPGL

-704 RTVMSGGDGTIRLL
+704 RTMMSGGDGTIRLL
-718 RRIRHRGVR
+718 RRIRQRGVR

-735 GYSSLSYLKHFPVDA
+735 GYNSLSYLKHFPVDA

-761 TLDAETA
+761 TQDAETA

-778 RSLNKEVIAEGVE
+778 RSLNKDVIAEGVE
-791 TEVQRA
+791 TEVQSR
-797 FLRNAGCSQMQGFL
+797 FLREAGCSHMQGFL
-811 FGAPMAAKELWQ
+811 FGAPMRPEKFEE
-823 RLIEQRDG
+823 RLAIRQLT
-831 WGMGDGQ
+831 

>member
-1 MPKLTQFVE
+1 L
-10 GDPLIP
+10 D
-16 EPGFNLLA
+16 
-24 HVVHRVP
+24 
-31 ALITYIDRSER
+31 
-42 LAFANEAYR
+42 
-51 LWFDIDPG
+51 
-59 DILGRALNEVLDPES
+59 GRD
-74 YLRVRSALLQ
+74 
-84 ALGGHAASY
+84 ASY
-93 EGQLF
+93 EGEMF
-98 DQPSHSRYVHGTFTP
+98 SAPRRRYVHGGFTP
-113 DFDQHGQLR
+113 DLDEFGRLR
-122 GVLSVFTD
+122 GVFTVFTD

-149 QAFQHAAIGMAL
+149 QAFHHAAVGMAL
-161 ILPDGRYQRANAAL
+161 ILPTGRYQQVNTAF
-175 CNMLGYSE
+175 CDMLGYSSAE
-183 AQMRTMTWRD
+183 LRTLNWRD
-193 LTHPDDLPL
+193 ITHPDDLPL
-202 SDALSEQIASG
+202 SEALANQLSSG
-213 KREAFQTEKRYIHR
+213 KRDAFQTEKRYIHH
-227 DGHLVHV
+227 DGHIVHV
-234 LLSVSQVRSES
+234 LLSVAQVRSES
-245 GQLNYVVSQVQDITK
+245 GSMNYAVSQVQDITK

-286 ITADMSLNITSLN
+286 ITTDIALNVTSLN

-311 DAKGSPLDDV
+311 DAKGCPLDDV

-327 ANRQP
+327 NNRQP

-338 QAMRRNAMVD
+338 QAMRRNAIVD
-348 FSGKAILLHRNGFE
+348 FSGRAILLHRNGFE
-362 TPIETSTALIHD
+362 TPIENSAALIHD
-374 HTGNATG
+374 HAGNVTG

-412 NRSLLYARIEQATT
+412 NRSLLYARIEQATA
-426 MATQRHRQCAVL
+426 MATQRHRQCALL

-445 RRINDTLGH
+445 RRINDMLGH

-460 LQAVAHQIR
+460 LQAVAQQIR
-469 GTLRDGEDLA
+469 STLRDSEDIA
-479 FRYNGD
+479 FRYSGD
-485 EFVVLLPRVDSADEA
+485 EFVVLLPRVDDADEA
-500 AEFARKLLDACAQTH
+500 AGYAQRLLDACSQTQ

-526 SVGISLF
+526 SIGISLF
-533 PGDAMEPDALVR
+533 PRDATEPDALVR

-568 MSQRSAAS
+568 MSQRSVAS
-576 QRIENALRHALAHGE
+576 QRIENVLRHALVHGE
-591 LSLHYQPKVDATLG
+591 LSLQYQPKVDAELG

-616 QMDGQDLFV
+616 QVDGEDLFL

-645 ALREA
+645 VLREA
-650 CLQARSWQRDGHPI
+650 CLQARRWQREGWSI

-678 GFYERMDSILNE
+678 GFYERLDSILNE
-690 TGLDPTL
+690 TGLDPNL

-704 RTVMSGGDGTIRLL
+704 RTMMTGGDGTIRLL
-718 RRIRHRGVR
+718 RRIRQRGVR

-761 TLDAETA
+761 TQDAETA

-778 RSLNKEVIAEGVE
+778 RSLNKDVIAEGVE
-791 TEVQRA
+791 TEVQST
-797 FLRNAGCSQMQGFL
+797 FLREAGCSQMQGFL
-811 FGAPMAAKELWQ
+811 FGAPMPAESLEK
-823 RLIEQRDG
+823 RLAEQTV
-831 WGMGDGQ
+831 

>member
-1 MPKLTQFVE
+1 MPKVTPSVE
-10 GDPLIP
+10 GNLSPP
-16 EPGFNLLA
+16 SPGPTLLA
-24 HVVHRVP
+24 HVIQHVP
-31 ALITYIDRSER
+31 ALICYIDRNER
-42 LAFANEAYR
+42 FVFANEAHR
-51 LWFDIDPG
+51 RWFDVDPQSM
-59 DILGRALNEVLDPES
+59 IGRQLNEIMDPES
-74 YLRVRSALLQ
+74 YLRLRAALLQ
-84 ALGGHAASY
+84 ALDGRDASY
-93 EGQLF
+93 EGEMF
-98 DQPSHSRYVHGTFTP
+98 SAPRRRYVHGGFTP
-113 DFDQHGQLR
+113 DLDEFGRLR
-122 GVLSVFTD
+122 GVFTVFTD

-149 QAFQHAAIGMAL
+149 QAFHHAAVGMAL
-161 ILPDGRYQRANAAL
+161 ILPTGRYQQVNTAF
-175 CNMLGYSE
+175 CDMLGYSSAE
-183 AQMRTMTWRD
+183 LRTLNWRD
-193 LTHPDDLPL
+193 ITHPDDLPL
-202 SDALSEQIASG
+202 SEALANQLSSG
-213 KREAFQTEKRYIHR
+213 KRDAFQTEKRYIHH
-227 DGHLVHV
+227 DGHIVHV
-234 LLSVSQVRSES
+234 LLSVAQVRSES
-245 GQLNYVVSQVQDITK
+245 GSMNYAVSQVQDITK

-286 ITADMSLNITSLN
+286 ITTDIALNVTSLN

-311 DAKGSPLDDV
+311 DAKGCPLDDV

-327 ANRQP
+327 NNRQP

-338 QAMRRNAMVD
+338 QAMRRNAIVD
-348 FSGKAILLHRNGFE
+348 FSGRAILLHRNGFE
-362 TPIETSTALIHD
+362 TPIENSAALIHD
-374 HTGNATG
+374 HAGNVTG

-412 NRSLLYARIEQATT
+412 NRSLLYARIEQATA
-426 MATQRHRQCAVL
+426 MATQRHRQCALL

-445 RRINDTLGH
+445 RRINDMLGH

-460 LQAVAHQIR
+460 LQAVAQQIR
-469 GTLRDGEDLA
+469 STLRDSEDIA
-479 FRYNGD
+479 FRYSGD
-485 EFVVLLPRVDSADEA
+485 EFVVLLPRVDDADEA
-500 AEFARKLLDACAQTH
+500 AGYAQRLLDACSQTQ

-526 SVGISLF
+526 SIGISLF
-533 PGDAMEPDALVR
+533 PRDATEPDALVR

-568 MSQRSAAS
+568 MSQRSVAS
-576 QRIENALRHALAHGE
+576 QRIENVLRHALVHGE
-591 LSLHYQPKVDATLG
+591 LSLQYQPKVDAELG

-616 QMDGQDLFV
+616 QVDGEDLFL

-645 ALREA
+645 VLREA
-650 CLQARSWQRDGHPI
+650 CLQARRWQREGWSI

-678 GFYERMDSILNE
+678 GFYERLDSILNE
-690 TGLDPTL
+690 TGLDPNL

-704 RTVMSGGDGTIRLL
+704 RTMMTGGDGTIRLL
-718 RRIRHRGVR
+718 RRIRQRGVR

-761 TLDAETA
+761 TQDAETA

-778 RSLNKEVIAEGVE
+778 RSLNKDVIAEGVE
-791 TEVQRA
+791 TEVQST
-797 FLRNAGCSQMQGFL
+797 FLREAGCSQMQGFL
-811 FGAPMAAKELWQ
+811 FGAPMPAESLEK
-823 RLIEQRDG
+823 RLAEQTV
-831 WGMGDGQ
+831 

>member
-1 MPKLTQFVE
+1 MPKVTHPLE
-10 GDPLIP
+10 GAPLSP
-16 EPGFNLLA
+16 LPGADLLA
-24 HVVHRVP
+24 HIVHSVP
-31 ALITYIDRSER
+31 ALISYIDRDER
-42 LAFANEAYR
+42 YIFANEAHRY
-51 LWFDIDPG
+51 WFDVEPD
-59 DILGRALNEVLDPES
+59 LVTGRLVSEVLDPES
-74 YLRVRSALLQ
+74 YLRARAALLQ
-84 ALGGHAASY
+84 ALSGQDSSY
-93 EGQLF
+93 EGELF
-98 DQPSHSRYVHGTFTP
+98 SAPRRRYVHGSFTP
-113 DFDQHGQLR
+113 DLDEYGELR
-122 GVLSVFTD
+122 GVLTVFTD

-149 QAFQHAAIGMAL
+149 QAFHNAAVGMSL
-161 ILPDGRYQRANAAL
+161 ILPNGRYQQVNAAF
-175 CNMLGYSE
+175 CEMLGYSE
-183 AQMRTMTWRD
+183 AELRSLTWRD
-193 LTHPDDLPL
+193 VTYPDDVPL
-202 SDALSEQIASG
+202 SEALSAQLING
-213 KREAFQTEKRYIHR
+213 KRDAFQTEKRYVHR
-227 DGHLVHV
+227 DGHIVHV
-234 LLSVSQVRSES
+234 MISVAQIHSES
-245 GQLNYVVSQVQDITK
+245 GQLNYAVSQVQDITK

-286 ITADMSLNITSLN
+286 ITTDINLNITSLN

-327 ANRQP
+327 TNRQP

-338 QAMRRNAMVD
+338 QAMRRNAIVD
-348 FSGKAILLHRNGFE
+348 FSGRAILLHRNGFE
-362 TPIETSTALIHD
+362 TPIENSAALIHD
-374 HTGNATG
+374 HAGNVTG

-392 RTLALKMIQLA
+392 RTLALKMIQLS

-412 NRSLLYARIEQATT
+412 NRSLLYARIEQATA
-426 MATQRHRQCAVL
+426 MATQRHRQCALL

-460 LQAVAHQIR
+460 LQAVAQQIR
-469 GTLRDGEDLA
+469 GTLRDSEDLA

-485 EFVVLLPRVDSADEA
+485 EFVVLLPRVDDADEA
-500 AEFARKLLDACAQTH
+500 AGFAQRLLDACSQTH
-515 IPHLPPLDIRA
+515 VPHLPPLDIRA
-526 SVGISLF
+526 SIGISMF
-533 PGDAMEPDALVR
+533 PRDATEPDALVR

-576 QRIENALRHALAHGE
+576 RRIENVLRHALAHGE
-591 LSLHYQPKVDATLG
+591 LTLQYQPKVDAKLG

-616 QMDGQDLFV
+616 QVDGQDLFV

-650 CLQARSWQRDGHPI
+650 CMQARRWQREGRAI

-678 GFYERMDSILNE
+678 GFYERLDSILNE
-690 TGLDPTL
+690 TGLDPNL

-704 RTVMSGGDGTIRLL
+704 RTMMTGGDGTIRLL
-718 RRIRHRGVR
+718 RRIRQRGVR

-761 TLDAETA
+761 TQDAETA

-778 RSLNKEVIAEGVE
+778 RSLNKDVIAEGVE
-791 TEVQRA
+791 TEVQSN
-797 FLRNAGCSQMQGFL
+797 FLREAGCSQMQGFL
-811 FGAPMAAKELWQ
+811 FGAPMPAEMLEQ
-823 RLIEQRDG
+823 RLAEQAA
-831 WGMGDGQ
+831 

>member
-1 MPKLTQFVE
+1 MTKLMHPVE
-10 GDPLIP
+10 GDPLLP
-16 EPGFNLLA
+16 EAGKDLLA
-24 HVVHRVP
+24 HVVQHVP
-31 ALITYIDRSER
+31 ALITYIDLHER
-42 LAFANEAYR
+42 FLFANEAHR
-51 LWFDIDPG
+51 RWFDVDPSH
-59 DILGRALNEVLDPES
+59 ITGRTVGEVLDPES
-74 YLRVRSALLQ
+74 YLRVRAALLQ
-84 ALGGHAASY
+84 ALGGHASSY
-93 EGQLF
+93 EGPLF
-98 DQPSHSRYVHGTFTP
+98 DRPQSRYVHGSFTP
-113 DFDQHGQLR
+113 DRDEQGQLR
-122 GVLSVFTD
+122 GVLTVFTD

-149 QAFQHAAIGMAL
+149 QAFQHAAVGMAM
-161 ILPDGRYQRANAAL
+161 ILPDGRYQRVNAAM
-175 CNMLGYSE
+175 CDMLGYTE
-183 AQMRTMTWRD
+183 AQMRTMNWRD
-193 LTHPDDLPL
+193 VTHPDDLPL
-202 SDALSEQIASG
+202 NEALSAQILSG
-213 KREAFQTEKRYIHR
+213 RREAFQTEKRYVHR
-227 DGHLVHV
+227 DGHIVHV
-234 LLSVSQVRSES
+234 QLSVSQVRSES

-286 ITADMSLNITSLN
+286 ITTDVALNITSLN
-299 PIAEAMTGWSNA
+299 PIAEAMTGWPSA

-327 ANRQP
+327 NTRQL

-338 QAMRRNAMVD
+338 QAMRRNAIVD
-348 FSGKAILLHRNGFE
+348 FSGRAILLHRNGFE
-362 TPIETSTALIHD
+362 TPIETSAALIHD
-374 HTGNATG
+374 HTGNVTG

-438 YLDLDHF
+438 YIDLDHF
-445 RRINDTLGH
+445 RRVNDTLGH

-460 LQAVAHQIR
+460 LQAVAQQIR
-469 GTLRDGEDLA
+469 SVLRDSEDMA

-485 EFVVLLPRVDSADEA
+485 EFVVLLPRVDDADEA
-500 AEFARKLLDACAQTH
+500 AGFARKLLDACAKTQV
-515 IPHLPPLDIRA
+515 PHTPQLDIRA
-526 SVGISLF
+526 SIGISLF
-533 PGDAMEPDALVR
+533 PRDGSEPDALVR

-568 MSQRSAAS
+568 MSQRTAAS
-576 QRIENALRHALAHGE
+576 QRIENVLRHALAHGE
-591 LSLHYQPKVDATLG
+591 LALQYQPKVDAKHG

-616 QMDGQDLFV
+616 YVNGEELFT

-650 CLQARSWQRDGHPI
+650 CLQARTWQRNGHPMSI
-664 PVSVNVSPLQFQYA
+664 SVNVSPLQFQYA
-678 GFYERMDSILNE
+678 GFYERLDSILNE
-690 TGLDPTL
+690 TGLDPSL

-704 RTVMSGGDGTIRLL
+704 RTMMSGGDGTIRLL
-718 RRIRHRGVR
+718 RRIRQRGVR

-735 GYSSLSYLKHFPVDA
+735 GYNSLSYLKHFPVDA
-750 LKIDRAFVRDI
+750 LKIERAFVRDI
-761 TLDAETA
+761 TQDAETA

-778 RSLNKEVIAEGVE
+778 RSLNKDVIAEGVE
-791 TEVQRA
+791 TEMQSR
-797 FLRNAGCSQMQGFL
+797 FLRDAGCSHMQGFL
-811 FGAPMAAKELWQ
+811 FGAPMKAEQFEERLAA
-823 RLIEQRDG
+823 RST
-831 WGMGDGQ
+831 